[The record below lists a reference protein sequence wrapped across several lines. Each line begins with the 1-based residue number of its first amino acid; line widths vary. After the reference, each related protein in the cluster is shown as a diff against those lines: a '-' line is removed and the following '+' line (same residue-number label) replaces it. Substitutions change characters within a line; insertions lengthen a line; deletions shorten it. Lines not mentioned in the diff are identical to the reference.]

1 VKILPLSDIIY
12 IVTNFIR
19 KQGGIMKV
27 KVGELLRLK
36 RIEKEYTLEKVSS
49 MIGVS
54 INYISALEKGNKS
67 NPSDDIVVKLAKL
80 YELDEED
87 LFLAFKKVPLSTK
100 QEVEE
105 HPSLAK
111 ALSQI
116 RNDKEMS
123 HEKKEMLYGRMLYWY
138 KKLSEEE

>member
-1 VKILPLSDIIY
+1 MKI
-12 IVTNFIR
+12 
-19 KQGGIMKV
+19 

-36 RIEKEYTLEKVSS
+36 RIAHGYTLENVSK

-54 INYISALEKGNKS
+54 INYISALEKGIKS
-67 NPSDDIVVKLAKL
+67 NPSDDIVVKLAEL
-80 YELDEED
+80 YEVDEED

-100 QEVEE
+100 MEVEE

-123 HEKKEMLYGRMLYWY
+123 HEKKEMLYGKMIYWY